1 MFIDKSNTFLK
12 MNHSSVVFPVHCQ
25 APSAIQVGVTIKFFE
40 PVATCR
46 LIVMNRQFYI
56 Y

>member
-1 MFIDKSNTFLK
+1 MFIDKLNTFSK

-25 APSAIQVGVTIKFFE
+25 APSAVQVGVTIKFFE
-40 PVATCR
+40 PVAKCR
-46 LIVMNRQFYI
+46 LIFMNRQIYI